1 MTLQGFRVAEQCRLP
16 PCTSPRPP
24 ASGQPAGR
32 VGIAGAAAAAATTST
47 QQRGRNHKERKQ
59 PSWRLCAG
67 NLDPGNRLGTP
78 VCSDAGNTWA
88 LPPLQTF
95 LHSPEKMVSRL
106 PSLQSLSRCE
116 HLRAQ
121 RVCST
126 CRDPA
131 AQAPPSS
138 SPEVG
143 RTPLRPF

>member
-1 MTLQGFRVAEQCRLP
+1 MAEQCRLP

-47 QQRGRNHKERKQ
+47 QQGGRNHKEGKQ
-59 PSWRLCAG
+59 PSWRLRTG
-67 NLDPGNRLGTP
+67 HLDPGDRLGSP
-78 VCSDAGNTWA
+78 VCSEAGNTWA

-95 LHSPEKMVSRL
+95 EHSSEKMMSSL
-106 PSLQSLSRCE
+106 PSLQSLSSCE

-121 RVCST
+121 RGCST

-131 AQAPPSS
+131 AQGPPSS

-143 RTPLRPF
+143 RTSLRPF